1 MKTPICDFLKRYDEG
16 GFARFHMPG
25 HKGQGE
31 IEKYDITEVFGADN
45 LFSPTGIIK
54 ESEDIATELF
64 GTEHTYYS
72 TEGSTLA
79 IKAAL
84 ALVSFGKV
92 GGKILA
98 GRNAHKSF
106 LHGAALLDL
115 EVSWIEGKGGHICS
129 SKIEPCDV
137 EMALTDNTESLA
149 VYITSPDY
157 LGNILDV
164 RGIAEVCHKRNVPLI
179 VDNAHG
185 AYLAFLSKTAHPIAL
200 GADICCD
207 SAHKTLPVLT
217 GGAYLHI
224 SKGAKKGYT
233 QNARRALSLFASTSP
248 SYLILESLD
257 RCNRYI
263 SDGYRQLLCDFIG
276 KTDRFKNEISAL
288 GLEVMNTE
296 PCKIVIKPLSY
307 GYTGEELAER
317 LREARI
323 EPEYCDRFY
332 TVLMLTPNVT
342 DESLERLSSALA
354 SLERRASRDGREP
367 ALPKSRQRVMS
378 IRDAMLAKAQRVP
391 TELSVGKI
399 CAEPTVS
406 CPPAVPVLI
415 SGERIC
421 EEDVAILQAYG
432 INEISV
438 VEE

>member
-1 MKTPICDFLKRYDEG
+1 MKTPICDFLNQYDEG

-25 HKGQGE
+25 HKGQGG
-31 IEKYDITEVFGADN
+31 IEKHDITEVFGADN
-45 LFSPTGIIK
+45 LFCATGIIK
-54 ESEDIATELF
+54 ESEDIAAELF

-84 ALVSFGKV
+84 ALVSFGKR

-106 LHGAALLDL
+106 LYGAALLDL
-115 EVSWIEGKGGHICS
+115 DVSWIEDKGGHICS
-129 SKIEPCDV
+129 SDISPSDV
-137 EMALTDNTESLA
+137 ERALTEESGALA

-164 RGIAEVCHKRNVPLI
+164 RAIADACHKRGVPLI

-224 SKGAKKGYT
+224 SKRAKKEYT
-233 QNARRALSLFASTSP
+233 ENARRALSLFASTSP

-257 RCNRYI
+257 RCNGYI
-263 SDGYRQLLCDFIG
+263 ADGYRQSLCDFVV
-276 KTDRFKNEISAL
+276 KTDRVKSEISAL

-296 PCKIVIKPLSY
+296 PCKIVIRPASY
-307 GYTGEELAER
+307 GYTGEELAQY

-323 EPEYCDRFY
+323 EPEYSDRFY
-332 TVLMLTPNVT
+332 TVLMLTPNIT
-342 DESLERLSSALA
+342 DENLERLSSSL
-354 SLERRASRDGREP
+354 SRLERKEP
-367 ALPKSRQRVMS
+367 RQDKEPSLPKSRQRVMS
-378 IRDAMLAKAQRVP
+378 IREAMLLESQRVP
-391 TELSVGKI
+391 TEMSAGRI
-399 CAEPTVS
+399 CAEPTVA

-415 SGERIC
+415 SGERILAG
-421 EEDVAILQAYG
+421 DIAVLKAYG

-438 VEE
+438 VKE